1 MREGSG
7 RRKGEF
13 ACIACWFVF
22 GFFFPE
28 EMEGKARVA
37 LVCPYASRA
46 GWCQRRY
53 AGLDGYSMVTLV
65 CPMDWEGG
73 CISPCTHIC
82 YPSLVNVTPD
92 GNQEGGFITH
102 IKRTVC

>member
-1 MREGSG
+1 MHTGVRKTFSSTVELCTVGCCVVIMREGSG

-13 ACIACWFVF
+13 ACVACWFVF

-46 GWCQRRY
+46 GWC
-53 AGLDGYSMVTLV
+53 
-65 CPMDWEGG
+65 
-73 CISPCTHIC
+73 
-82 YPSLVNVTPD
+82 
-92 GNQEGGFITH
+92 
-102 IKRTVC
+102 

>member
-1 MREGSG
+1 MLD
-7 RRKGEF
+7 
-13 ACIACWFVF
+13 
-22 GFFFPE
+22 FFFFLKKQRGGREPLLF
-28 EMEGKARVA
+28 A
-37 LVCPYASRA
+37 LKHQVLA
-46 GWCQRRY
+46 GVRDTVPGWVNTVWQR
-53 AGLDGYSMVTLV
+53 GCVQWV
-65 CPMDWEGG
+65 EKVG